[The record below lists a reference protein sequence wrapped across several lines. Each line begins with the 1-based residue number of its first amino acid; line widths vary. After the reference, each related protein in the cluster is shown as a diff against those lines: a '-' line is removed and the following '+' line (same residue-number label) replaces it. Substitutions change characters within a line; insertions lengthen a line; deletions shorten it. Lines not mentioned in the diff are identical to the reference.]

1 MPEQVGLPP
10 PPLWP
15 FPATQE
21 ITEVLEWRNDILTS
35 RAGEQ
40 RIALRPR
47 PREIV
52 TFRHRLDAL
61 GMARIDVSTPAMRA
75 RSARNGTSN
84 ARPL

>member
-10 PPLWP
+10 SPIWP

-21 ITEVLEWRNDILTS
+21 ITEVLEWRTDVLPS

-52 TFRHRLDAL
+52 TLRTRDH
-61 GMARIDVSTPAMRA
+61 DVSVPVAVLTP
-75 RSARNGTSN
+75 
-84 ARPL
+84 RPGR